1 VNRPSFLKRPE
12 SPTAAVGPPGAQTP
26 HASPQSRSVS
36 LSAAEIARRIEAV
49 RVTLPELE
57 QRQRSLALAVESGLP
72 DSEANLASAAAELRK
87 ARERLALLQ
96 DAQTEARDREAEQV
110 RKAAADIRASKVTA
124 SKKHLALFGDAAAA
138 FAPALAEAAK
148 QYRLMLKHGEA
159 AALASPDGAF
169 PKGSMTTRGELREA
183 AMQEISRVGGDGR
196 MGASHNSFPGGKFG
210 PGKVYVP
217 ESLEPFEPRIKQ
229 GVTRALEALK

>member
-1 VNRPSFLKRPE
+1 MNRPSFLKRPQ
-12 SPTAAVGPPGAQTP
+12 SPTAAVGPHGAQIP
-26 HASPQSRSVS
+26 HASPQTRSVS

-49 RVTLPELE
+49 QVTLPELE

-72 DSEANLASAAAELRK
+72 DSEANLATAAAELRK

-96 DAQTEARDREAEQV
+96 DAQIEARDREAEQV

-138 FAPALAEAAK
+138 FVPALAEAAK

-159 AALASPDGAF
+159 AALASPDGKF
-169 PKGSMTTRGELREA
+169 PHGTLTTRGEIKEA
-183 AMQEISRVGGDGR
+183 VMQEISRVGGYGEI
-196 MGASHNSFPGGKFG
+196 GAGHNSFPGGMYG
-210 PGKVYVP
+210 PSKAFVP

-229 GVTRALEALK
+229 GVTRAHEALK